1 MLTEYQISNFKA
13 FSGPA
18 TIPIKPITLIFGPN
32 SSGKSSIFQ
41 SLFMLKQTVMGN
53 ESVFSKEQL
62 KCNGPLVNLGKYA
75 DIIHGHNINKEF
87 SFKIT
92 LNRSEALWNLVP
104 ELDVFPEGSGF
115 RRDDEINHS
124 YAELIEIG
132 EFNTIGIGITFLY
145 DGKSSTEI
153 RMIELY
159 VGSDP
164 RPLFTYQKDESLE
177 DDPWAYYLRKINFS
191 HEFWK
196 NVLHNNET
204 VFNIAKDFKNLR
216 LDVELLSIISDTLP
230 SEIKKS
236 LNYCPE
242 DVAIITYS
250 HRAFGVDHE
259 FLYLRNCLPFDLRD
273 RALEEIRNRMICSEN
288 DSYNSGNISLY
299 TIAAAFAFKKYLEKI
314 VHIGPIRDRSP
325 VMDYDQE
332 TIKRINQ
339 QLDLF
344 DIGYQLNRVRFISH
358 ADDIQD
364 EYKTFLYDKKNKV
377 HVGLKDVGVGIS
389 QILPVILQ
397 SVASYHETL
406 LIEQPE
412 LHLHPA
418 LQTELG
424 DVFINAAMGK
434 QKNTFLIETHS
445 EHLILRILRRI
456 RETAA
461 GELPEGMTAITP
473 DDVAVLYVKPGK
485 DGSEVIHIPVNEDGE
500 FDEPWPDGFFS
511 ERARELF

>member
-1 MLTEYQISNFKA
+1 MLTEYQFSNFKA

-53 ESVFSKEQL
+53 FSSSEWL
-62 KCNGPLVNLGKYA
+62 ECNGPLVNLGKYA
-75 DIIHGHNINKEF
+75 DIIHGHNVNKEF

-104 ELDVFPEGSGF
+104 ELDSLPEGSGL
-115 RRDDEINHS
+115 RRDDEINHR
-124 YAELIEIG
+124 YAELFEIG

-145 DGKSSTEI
+145 DGKSSTKI

-159 VGSDP
+159 VGSDL

-177 DDPWAYYLRKINFS
+177 NDSGAYYLRKINFS

-196 NVLHNNET
+196 DVLLNNET
-204 VFNIAKDFKNLR
+204 VFNIAKGLQNVRF
-216 LDVELLSIISDTLP
+216 DVKSLSIFSDTLP
-230 SEIKKS
+230 SEIEKS
-236 LNYCPE
+236 LNFRPE
-242 DVAIITYS
+242 DAAIITFS
-250 HRAFGVDHE
+250 HRSFGVDHE

-273 RALEEIRNRMICSEN
+273 CALEEIRNHMICSED
-288 DSYNSGNISLY
+288 DSYNSGNLSLY
-299 TIAAAFAFKKYLEKI
+299 TIAAAFAFKKYLERI

-339 QLDLF
+339 QLDLL
-344 DIGYQLNRVRFISH
+344 DIGYQLNRVRYTSH
-358 ADDIQD
+358 ADDIKD
-364 EYKTFLYDKKNKV
+364 LYRTLLYDKKCNI
-377 HVGLKDVGVGIS
+377 HVGLKDVGVGVS

-397 SVASYHETL
+397 CVASHGKTL

-424 DVFINAAMGK
+424 DVFINAMRR
-434 QKNTFLIETHS
+434 NTLLIETHS

-461 GELPEGMTAITP
+461 GELPEGIRAITP
-473 DDVAVLYVKPGK
+473 NDVAVLYVKPGK

-500 FDEPWPDGFFS
+500 FDKPWPDGFFS